1 MYAPI
6 ANGTSGLLQYLNK
19 LPRERHRS
27 LSGVDKKTARGHP
40 WPRTPPRDDLP
51 CMPQGLITS
60 DPDRTEIT
68 QPGRDALE
76 RPEVLPLRLLLASN
90 LTPEAATP
98 SWEGGVHTTTVDA
111 AGFGPY
117 MEAAAPTLEVS
128 VPNRVSA
135 SPERLAV
142 TLQFA
147 SLADFSPEG
156 VAAQLAVTAPLLE
169 LRKGLAGVAAG
180 DQALDEVRA
189 SLEDGALS
197 GSVEALLDALGKR
210 SRAGDTG
217 ANGRPPDTKEDT
229 LDRLLSMVEDDAPE
243 ASPDA
248 LADAL
253 TEAVV
258 GPSDTTPRPS
268 ADALTQVVHR
278 LEALIR
284 AQLAPVFA
292 AASFRALEA
301 AWRSLRL
308 LTKRLPFRK
317 GVVLE
322 VLSATPDQL
331 NEAIHHQ
338 VVIREHTRTDNAP
351 PLSAVLVDAAFGC
364 TQPAVDQLQDLAASG
379 ASVQAPVIAAA
390 GPDFFQLD
398 QAQALHDLPPLRQV
412 LDDPAF
418 LPYKNLRADDA
429 ARSLVLALPA
439 FLLRTAHSS
448 ADGALVA
455 EEAPL
460 FGQAPV
466 AVGLAMADS
475 FVATGWPT
483 HLRTRMLGDFPIHR
497 TPQGYTPLAALIP
510 ESKLAGFAKGGF
522 TVLAGKSNHD
532 GIALGR
538 AQTVALPVE
547 HEDLVAA
554 TEARVHVTLPCQ
566 LFVART
572 AQFLFTL
579 QSSVTAGPDVEATAA
594 TLDEHIRAF
603 LTAGEPTRVVPPDA
617 VSVEPVPDAPM
628 EGTALFA
635 VRLRPPAFVLDKEVS
650 LVLGVQVPTAE
661 PSADAAPS
669 T

>member
-1 MYAPI
+1 MSDQPTDGA
-6 ANGTSGLLQYLNK
+6 GF
-19 LPRERHRS
+19 R
-27 LSGVDKKTARGHP
+27 
-40 WPRTPPRDDLP
+40 
-51 CMPQGLITS
+51 ITS

-68 QPGRDALE
+68 QPGSEAMK
-76 RPEVLPLRLLLASN
+76 RPEVLPLRMLFASN
-90 LTPEAATP
+90 LTPEAAP
-98 SWEGGVHTTTVDA
+98 PVWEDGVHTTAVDA

-117 MEAAAPTLEVS
+117 MEAAAPTLDVS
-128 VPNRVSA
+128 VPNRISA
-135 SPERLAV
+135 SPKRLSV
-142 TLQFA
+142 TLQFT
-147 SLADFSPEG
+147 SLADFTPEG
-156 VAAQLAVTAPLLE
+156 VAAQLDVTAPLLE
-169 LRKGLAGVAAG
+169 LRKGLTGVAAG

-189 SLEDGALS
+189 SLDDGALS
-197 GSVEALLDALGKR
+197 GSVEALLDALGKK

-217 ANGRPPDTKEDT
+217 ANGRHPGTKEDT
-229 LDRLLSMVEDDAPE
+229 LDRLLSMVDDDAPE

-258 GPSDTTPRPS
+258 GSSDTTPRPS

-278 LEALIR
+278 LEALLR

-292 AASFRALEA
+292 EASFRALEA

-322 VLSATPDQL
+322 VLAVAPDQL

-338 VVIREHTRTDNAP
+338 VVMREHTRTDDAP
-351 PLSAVLVDAAFGC
+351 PLSAVLVDHAFGC
-364 TQPAVDQLQDLAASG
+364 TVPEMERLQDLAASG
-379 ASVQAPVIAAA
+379 ASVQAPIIAAA
-390 GPDFFQLD
+390 APKFFQVD
-398 QAQALHDLPPLRQV
+398 SAQALHDLPPLRQV
-412 LDDPAF
+412 LDAPAF
-418 LPYKNLRADDA
+418 LPYKKLRADDA
-429 ARSLVLALPA
+429 ARALVLALPA
-439 FLLRTAHSS
+439 FLLRTAYTTD
-448 ADGALVA
+448 DGALV
-455 EEAPL
+455 EDAPL
-460 FGQAPV
+460 WGQAPV

-475 FVATGWPT
+475 FVDTGWPT

-579 QSSVTAGPDVEATAA
+579 QSSVTAGPDAEATAA

-603 LTAGEPTRVVPPDA
+603 LKAGEPTRVVPPDA

-628 EGTALFA
+628 EGQALFA

-650 LVLGVQVPTAE
+650 LVLGMQVPTAE
-661 PSADAAPS
+661 PSADEAPS

>member
-1 MYAPI
+1 MSDQPTDGA
-6 ANGTSGLLQYLNK
+6 GF
-19 LPRERHRS
+19 R
-27 LSGVDKKTARGHP
+27 
-40 WPRTPPRDDLP
+40 
-51 CMPQGLITS
+51 ITS

-76 RPEVLPLRLLLASN
+76 RPEVLPLRMLLVSH

-98 SWEGGVHTTTVDA
+98 SWESGVHTTTVDA

-135 SPERLAV
+135 SPERLSE
-142 TLQFA
+142 TLQFT

-169 LRKGLAGVAAG
+169 LRKGLAEVAAG

-229 LDRLLSMVEDDAPE
+229 LDRLLSMVDDDAPE

-258 GPSDTTPRPS
+258 GPSDTTPRPA

-284 AQLAPVFA
+284 AQLEPVFA
-292 AASFRALEA
+292 DVSFRALEA
-301 AWRSLRL
+301 AWRSVRL

-322 VLSATPDQL
+322 VLSAAPDQL

-338 VVIREHTRTDNAP
+338 VVMREHTRTDDAP
-351 PLSAVLVDAAFGC
+351 PLSAVLVDTAFGC
-364 TQPAVDQLQDLAASG
+364 TQPAIDQLQDLAASG
-379 ASVQAPVIAAA
+379 ASVQAPIIAAA
-390 GPDFFQLD
+390 APAFFQVD
-398 QAQALHDLPPLRQV
+398 PAQALHDLPPLRQV

-418 LPYKNLRADDA
+418 LPYKKLRADEA
-429 ARSLVLALPA
+429 ARALVLALPA
-439 FLLRTAHSS
+439 FLLRTAHT
-448 ADGALVA
+448 ADSGALV
-455 EEAPL
+455 EDAPL
-460 FGQAPV
+460 WGQAPV

-483 HLRTRMLGDFPIHR
+483 HLRTRMLGNFPIHR

-522 TVLAGKSNHD
+522 TVLTSKSNHD

-538 AQTVALPVE
+538 AQTVALPAE

-594 TLDEHIRAF
+594 TLNEHIRAF
-603 LTAGEPTRVVPPDA
+603 LKAGEPTRVVPPEA

-628 EGTALFA
+628 EGKALFA

-661 PSADAAPS
+661 PSADAPPS

>member
-1 MYAPI
+1 MSDQPTDGA
-6 ANGTSGLLQYLNK
+6 GF
-19 LPRERHRS
+19 R
-27 LSGVDKKTARGHP
+27 
-40 WPRTPPRDDLP
+40 
-51 CMPQGLITS
+51 ITS

-68 QPGRDALE
+68 QPGSAAVK
-76 RPEVLPLRLLLASN
+76 RPEVLPLRMLFASN
-90 LTPEAATP
+90 LTPEAAP
-98 SWEGGVHTTTVDA
+98 PVWEDGVHTTAVDA

-117 MEAAAPTLEVS
+117 MEAAAPTLELS
-128 VPNRVSA
+128 VPNRISA
-135 SPERLAV
+135 SPERLSV
-142 TLQFA
+142 TLQFT
-147 SLADFSPEG
+147 SLADFAPEG

-197 GSVEALLDALGKR
+197 GSVEALLDALGKK

-217 ANGRPPDTKEDT
+217 ANGRHPGTKEDT
-229 LDRLLSMVEDDAPE
+229 LDRLLSMVDDDAPE

-292 AASFRALEA
+292 EASFRALEA

-322 VLSATPDQL
+322 VLAVAPDQL

-338 VVIREHTRTDNAP
+338 VVMREHTRTDDAP
-351 PLSAVLVDAAFGC
+351 PLSAVLVDHAFGC
-364 TQPAVDQLQDLAASG
+364 TVPEMERLQDLAASG
-379 ASVQAPVIAAA
+379 ASVQAPIIAAA
-390 GPDFFQLD
+390 APAFFQVD
-398 QAQALHDLPPLRQV
+398 HAQALHDLPPLRQV

-418 LPYKNLRADDA
+418 LPYKKLRADDA
-429 ARSLVLALPA
+429 ARALVLALPA
-439 FLLRTAHSS
+439 FLLRTAYTTD
-448 ADGALVA
+448 DGALV
-455 EEAPL
+455 EDAPL
-460 FGQAPV
+460 WGQAPV

-579 QSSVTAGPDVEATAA
+579 QSSVTAGPDAEATAA

-603 LTAGEPTRVVPPDA
+603 LKAGEPTRVVPPDA
-617 VSVEPVPDAPM
+617 VSVEPVPDAPV
-628 EGTALFA
+628 EGQALFA

-661 PSADAAPS
+661 PSADEAPS

>member
-1 MYAPI
+1 MSDQPTDGA
-6 ANGTSGLLQYLNK
+6 GF
-19 LPRERHRS
+19 R
-27 LSGVDKKTARGHP
+27 
-40 WPRTPPRDDLP
+40 
-51 CMPQGLITS
+51 ITS

-68 QPGRDALE
+68 QPGSEAVK
-76 RPEVLPLRLLLASN
+76 RPEVLPLRMLFASN
-90 LTPEAATP
+90 LTPEAAP
-98 SWEGGVHTTTVDA
+98 PVWEDGVHTTAVDA

-117 MEAAAPTLEVS
+117 MEAAAPTLELS
-128 VPNRVSA
+128 VPNRISA
-135 SPERLAV
+135 SPERLSV
-142 TLQFA
+142 TLQFT
-147 SLADFSPEG
+147 SLADFTPEG

-169 LRKGLAGVAAG
+169 LREGLDGVAAG
-180 DQALDEVRA
+180 DQALHEVRA

-197 GSVEALLDALGKR
+197 GSVEALLDALGKK

-217 ANGRPPDTKEDT
+217 ANGRHPGTKEDT
-229 LDRLLSMVEDDAPE
+229 LDRLLSMVDDDAPE

-278 LEALIR
+278 LEALLR

-292 AASFRALEA
+292 EASFRALEA

-322 VLSATPDQL
+322 VLAVAPDQL

-338 VVIREHTRTDNAP
+338 VVMREHTRTDDAP
-351 PLSAVLVDAAFGC
+351 PLSAVLVDHAFGC
-364 TQPAVDQLQDLAASG
+364 TVPEMERLQDLAASG
-379 ASVQAPVIAAA
+379 ASVQAPIIAAA
-390 GPDFFQLD
+390 APKFFQVD
-398 QAQALHDLPPLRQV
+398 SAQALHDLPPLRQV
-412 LDDPAF
+412 LDAPAF
-418 LPYKNLRADDA
+418 LPYKKLRADDA
-429 ARSLVLALPA
+429 ARALVLALPA
-439 FLLRTAHSS
+439 FLLRTAYTTD
-448 ADGALVA
+448 DGALV
-455 EEAPL
+455 EDAPL
-460 FGQAPV
+460 WGQAPV

-475 FVATGWPT
+475 FVDTGWPT

-522 TVLAGKSNHD
+522 TVLAGKPNHD

-579 QSSVTAGPDVEATAA
+579 QSSVTAGPDAEATAA

-603 LTAGEPTRVVPPDA
+603 LKAGEPTRVVPPDA

-628 EGTALFA
+628 EGQALFA

-661 PSADAAPS
+661 PSADEAPS

>member
-1 MYAPI
+1 MSDQP
-6 ANGTSGLLQYLNK
+6 TD
-19 LPRERHRS
+19 
-27 LSGVDKKTARGHP
+27 GVGFR
-40 WPRTPPRDDLP
+40 
-51 CMPQGLITS
+51 ITS

-68 QPGRDALE
+68 QPGKDAVKH
-76 RPEVLPLRLLLASN
+76 PEVLPLRMLFASN
-90 LTPEAATP
+90 LTPEAAP
-98 SWEGGVHTTTVDA
+98 PVWEDRVHTSAVDA

-117 MEAAAPTLEVS
+117 MEAAAPTLDVS
-128 VPNRVSA
+128 VPNRISA
-135 SPERLAV
+135 SPERLSV
-142 TLQFA
+142 TLQFT
-147 SLADFSPEG
+147 SLSDFTPEA

-169 LRKGLAGVAAG
+169 LREGLAGVAAG

-197 GSVEALLDALGKR
+197 GSVEALLDALGKK

-217 ANGRPPDTKEDT
+217 ANGRHPGTKEDT
-229 LDRLLSMVEDDAPE
+229 LDRLLSMVDEDAPE
-243 ASPDA
+243 ASPDV

-278 LEALIR
+278 LEVLLR
-284 AQLAPVFA
+284 AQLVPVFA
-292 AASFRALEA
+292 EASFRALEA

-322 VLSATPDQL
+322 VLAATPDQL

-338 VVIREHTRTDNAP
+338 VVMREHMRTDDAP
-351 PLSAVLVDAAFGC
+351 PLSAVLVDTAFGC
-364 TQPAVDQLQDLAASG
+364 TQPAIDQLQDLAASG
-379 ASVQAPVIAAA
+379 ASVQAPIIAAA
-390 GPDFFQLD
+390 APAFFQVD
-398 QAQALHDLPPLRQV
+398 HAQALHDLPPLRQV

-418 LPYKNLRADDA
+418 LPYKKLRADDA
-429 ARSLVLALPA
+429 ASSLVLALPA
-439 FLLRTAHSS
+439 FMLRTPYTTD
-448 ADGALVA
+448 DGALV
-455 EEAPL
+455 EDAPL
-460 FGQAPV
+460 WGQAPV

-483 HLRTRMLGDFPIHR
+483 HLRQHQLSDFPIHR
-497 TPQGYTPLAALIP
+497 TPQGFTPLAALIP

-538 AQTVALPVE
+538 AQTVALPAE

-579 QSSVTAGPDVEATAA
+579 QSSVTAGPDAEATAA

-603 LTAGEPTRVVPPDA
+603 LKAGEPTRVVPPDA

-628 EGTALFA
+628 EGQALFA
-635 VRLRPPAFVLDKEVS
+635 VRLKPPSFVLDKEVS

-661 PSADAAPS
+661 PSADETAS